1 MSKTYERDEQGELIR
16 AVTRGRESIRGAAAR
31 LGVPLSTAYGWVRAA
46 GEAGRPAG
54 ATAAAPTFLEL
65 VPARA
70 TIGPRPA
77 TLTVRVGGAAIEVGH
92 GFDAALLQAVVA
104 ALTEDAA

>member
-1 MSKTYERDEQGELIR
+1 MSKTYERDERAELIR
-16 AVTRGRESIRGAAAR
+16 AVTQGRESIRGAAAR

-46 GEAGRPAG
+46 GEAGRQAG
-54 ATAAAPTFLEL
+54 AAGAAPTFLEL